1 MKILSENPNTFNRC
15 LPQQLKLHEPYYDSN
30 VPFIDPKKTVK
41 YKKKDTPHNFL
52 SPNRFSTLNFNN
64 DMIMENNSYDKDPGN
79 YTKENTDK
87 RQNSTNMT
95 NGNRKSNIRPSI
107 CTTEKYL
114 RNHIRQQRIVPG
126 NYSYSNATRHQKR
139 KAVVIGDSHLN
150 RINKST
156 FKNDNIEHAVYFKC
170 FSGSNMK
177 QLNYYA
183 NPTLVDEQPNT
194 VIVHIGSND
203 ITKFN
208 YSKVDVEDLAQ
219 RIIDVGKKCKSCGVK

>member
-1 MKILSENPNTFNRC
+1 
-15 LPQQLKLHEPYYDSN
+15 
-30 VPFIDPKKTVK
+30 
-41 YKKKDTPHNFL
+41 
-52 SPNRFSTLNFNN
+52 
-64 DMIMENNSYDKDPGN
+64 MENNSYDKDPGN
-79 YTKENTDK
+79 HTKKNTDK
-87 RQNSTNMT
+87 RQNSINMT

-114 RNHIRQQRIVPG
+114 QNQIHQQRIVPG
-126 NYSYSNATRHQKR
+126 NYSHSNATQHQKT

-150 RINKST
+150 RINQSR

-170 FSGSNMK
+170 FSGSNTK

-194 VIVHIGSND
+194 VTVHIGSKD

-219 RIIDVGKKCKSCGVK
+219 RIIDFGKKMQVLWFQKYCDIVNFGNKKP